1 MKCLKKKRKGAA
13 RDVEQQ
19 GDSLETLLLNGHAA
33 QILLQSL
40 AKLSQLLLG
49 NHHFLTDQQQRLE
62 RKRSRGSLLA
72 HTIFQAF

>member
-1 MKCLKKKRKGAA
+1 MKYLKR

-19 GDSLETLLLNGHAA
+19 GHSLETLLLNGHIP

-40 AKLSQLLLG
+40 TKLSQLLLG

-62 RKRSRGSLLA
+62 RKRSRGSLGAMFLRYFDLV
-72 HTIFQAF
+72 T